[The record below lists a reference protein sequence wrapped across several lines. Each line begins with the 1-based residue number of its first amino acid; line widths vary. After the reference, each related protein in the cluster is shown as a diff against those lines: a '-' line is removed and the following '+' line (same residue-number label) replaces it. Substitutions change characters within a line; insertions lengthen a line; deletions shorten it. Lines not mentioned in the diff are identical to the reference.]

1 MSDKE
6 LKKLVEFCETSTYID
21 KNKKQVVLESLC
33 WNKKNDHAVICKC
46 GKCFPYAVH
55 GIWKYKDSVTG
66 K

>member
-1 MSDKE
+1 MPDKE

-21 KNKKQVVLESLC
+21 KNKKQVVHESLC
-33 WNKKNDHAVICKC
+33 WNKKNGHDIICK
-46 GKCFPYAVH
+46 FRVH